1 MPSPFPGMDP
11 WLEDP
16 NVFPD
21 LHDTMIVYLKEALNT
36 TLPPGYF
43 AAITTIVWVDDTHRS
58 QPDVS
63 VMARSRPVRSSR
75 PDRRGGV
82 AILENPTRLQLLG
95 TRPAIE
101 AETVEEKY
109 LEIRSADGER
119 IVTAIEILSRSNKL
133 AGSAGRRA
141 YLDKQQEFSLGGVN
155 TVEFDF
161 LRAGT
166 HTTAAPRPRLALLR
180 DGPVHY
186 HVCVTEAGEVDRLF
200 GAVFPLHEPLPEIE
214 IPLEPGVPRLVIVL
228 QPLLDRAYD
237 GGRYSMRTD
246 YTRPCTPPLSPE
258 EQAWADGIL
267 RARTAPDAEGR

>member
-21 LHDTMIVYLKEALNT
+21 LHDTLIVYLREALNA

-43 AAITTIVWVDDTHRS
+43 AATTTIVWVDDTQRS

-63 VMARSRPVRSSR
+63 LMARSHPVRPSR
-75 PDRRGGV
+75 PDRNGGV

-119 IVTAIEILSRSNKL
+119 IVTAIEILSRSNKV
-133 AGSAGRRA
+133 AGGAGRRA
-141 YLDKQQEFSLGGVN
+141 YLDKQLEFCLGGVN
-155 TVEFDF
+155 MVEIDL
-161 LRAGT
+161 LRSGT
-166 HTTAAPRPRLALLR
+166 HTTAAPRPSLALLHS
-180 DGPVHY
+180 GPVHY
-186 HVCVTEAGEVDRLF
+186 HVCVTESGEVNRLF
-200 GAVFPLHEPLPEIE
+200 GAAFPLEHPLPEIE
-214 IPLEPGVPRLVIVL
+214 IPLEPGVPRVVIAL

-237 GGRYSMRTD
+237 TGRYSIRTD
-246 YTRPCTPPLSPE
+246 YAQPPTPPLSPE

-267 RARTAPDAEGR
+267 RERLPGGR